1 MPVKRIQAVLEMKP
15 LDYKDMGPC
24 GGFSTQYACYCDY
37 YNMPYR
43 EEVRGEHRHPSYLI
57 LFILQVA
64 WDVDT
69 IYFSHDTREL
79 ALTDFEHLD
88 QRDLICIIR
97 LAVANTSSFTIDYF
111 SVPWNTTLGSLNSR
125 RAPTLNSPA
134 RFWTRSSPSSPSQCP
149 YKRFT
154 CLAPV

>member
-43 EEVRGEHRHPSYLI
+43 EEVRQQTNNTEQIHHT
-57 LFILQVA
+57 FVFQVA

-97 LAVANTSSFTIDYF
+97 
-111 SVPWNTTLGSLNSR
+111 
-125 RAPTLNSPA
+125 
-134 RFWTRSSPSSPSQCP
+134 
-149 YKRFT
+149 
-154 CLAPV
+154 

>member
-1 MPVKRIQAVLEMKP
+1 MFLTKSFVAPQVEVVPVKRIQAVLEMKP

-43 EEVRGEHRHPSYLI
+43 EEV
-57 LFILQVA
+57 A

-97 LAVANTSSFTIDYF
+97 NVNTDISILLHKTNVCRELF
-111 SVPWNTTLGSLNSR
+111 
-125 RAPTLNSPA
+125 
-134 RFWTRSSPSSPSQCP
+134 
-149 YKRFT
+149 
-154 CLAPV
+154 

>member
-1 MPVKRIQAVLEMKP
+1 MVPVKRIQAVLEMKP
-15 LDYKDMGPC
+15 LDFKDMGPC

-43 EEVRGEHRHPSYLI
+43 EE
-57 LFILQVA
+57 VA

-88 QRDLICIIR
+88 QRDLICIISALEHNTWFTKLR
-97 LAVANTSSFTIDYF
+97 ASSNTNKMAAEVSDRVLSVVGKSMSLQEVHLASVGVRWDFVHKLAAAMAGNPV
-111 SVPWNTTLGSLNSR
+111 SVPLHYVGY
-125 RAPTLNSPA
+125 PI
-134 RFWTRSSPSSPSQCP
+134 
-149 YKRFT
+149 Y
-154 CLAPV
+154 

>member
-1 MPVKRIQAVLEMKP
+1 MNTRNIRPDSEYDLLQVEVVPVKRIQTVLEMKP
-15 LDYKDMGPC
+15 LDFKDMGPC

-43 EEVRGEHRHPSYLI
+43 EE
-57 LFILQVA
+57 VA

-97 LAVANTSSFTIDYF
+97 NVF
-111 SVPWNTTLGSLNSR
+111 
-125 RAPTLNSPA
+125 
-134 RFWTRSSPSSPSQCP
+134 
-149 YKRFT
+149 
-154 CLAPV
+154 